1 MTRGSNDVRF
11 KMTDYKNSIDVL
23 YNGLNKFEFKE
34 GSTVVLTAY
43 CPDPMDKSRI
53 IAIDYMTKHSMVT
66 IYIYSKW
73 KFKIGRIKLIVLD

>member
-43 CPDPMDKSRI
+43 CPYPMDKSRI

-66 IYIYSKW
+66 IYIYSKR